1 MSNLPTN
8 LRQGVL
14 KREAIA
20 KQRKAG
26 VQVDSEEESE
36 DDEDEDQEESWGRK
50 ASTYRGGDTA
60 DLEIGQDMEDALEEE
75 AGAMEQHRKKTKRMK
90 ASDFMEDF
98 EASGSEEESESDSE
112 SSSDDSE
119 VNVGTQAKG
128 GKGKKGSKSRG
139 DATVGDLAQVSLGQD
154 EESGDESAA
163 VKVQKLTKS
172 LDHLTKQQRLDVIAK
187 NSPELLGIVAELKD
201 QVSDLKGRIVPVKEF
216 IAKIAASHQVQDD
229 VVDYLEVKQ
238 QLLLSYCVNVLFYL
252 YMKAQGKSVA
262 NHPVMKQLLKL
273 RYVME
278 KMRPLDGKLKHQI
291 DRLVQLS
298 ELSPQDL
305 SQHENTDLL
314 RPNPLALLS
323 ATGSSSSSKKTSS
336 KKKAVV
342 SSDEEDSESEIED
355 DASEAEGYGES
366 KSAGVYKVPKRTA
379 VPYKENETEL
389 DRRDER
395 LEKQRNKLKRSEIM
409 ETLREE
415 FSSAPEAAASSGL
428 GMQSGDL
435 RRLQEEADERTAFEE
450 ERFVRMTMSRKDKK
464 SIARRTKEAARLDN
478 FDDIGDIG
486 DFEEMAKL
494 AGQSSGAGGDD
505 DEAEFGQLGKSS
517 SKQTASMG
525 SALQRAVAALA
536 QSNGG
541 ADSSSSKSKMKAMAA
556 SMMDSEDDEDDAF
569 GAMLAAGPNGDG
581 GDRKRRRAPTGSMGF
596 SAHDDGSEEGDF
608 GGDSDDGENLM
619 EDFSTKKKKFLA
631 EKKAHYTAE
640 PQYGGYQES
649 VEDGAKRAASYEIIK
664 NKGLT
669 PHRKKANR
677 NPRVKK
683 REMYDKAVIRR
694 KGQVRDVISGAAG
707 SYGGETTGIKSNTA
721 RSRKIG
727 T

>member
-1 MSNLPTN
+1 MS
-8 LRQGVL
+8 
-14 KREAIA
+14 
-20 KQRKAG
+20 
-26 VQVDSEEESE
+26 
-36 DDEDEDQEESWGRK
+36 
-50 ASTYRGGDTA
+50 
-60 DLEIGQDMEDALEEE
+60 
-75 AGAMEQHRKKTKRMK
+75 
-90 ASDFMEDF
+90 
-98 EASGSEEESESDSE
+98 
-112 SSSDDSE
+112 
-119 VNVGTQAKG
+119 
-128 GKGKKGSKSRG
+128 
-139 DATVGDLAQVSLGQD
+139 
-154 EESGDESAA
+154 
-163 VKVQKLTKS
+163 
-172 LDHLTKQQRLDVIAK
+172 
-187 NSPELLGIVAELKD
+187 ELKD
-201 QVSDLKGRIVPVKEF
+201 QVSDLKGRILPVKEF
-216 IAKIAASHQVQDD
+216 ISKIAATHQVQDD
-229 VVDYLEVKQ
+229 VVDYLETKQ

-305 SQHENTDLL
+305 SNQENTDLL

-323 ATGSSSSSKKTSS
+323 ATSSGGASKSKKSSKK
-336 KKKAVV
+336 AAQ
-342 SSDEEDSESEIED
+342 SSDEEESESEIED
-355 DASEAEGYGES
+355 DDHSADGYGES
-366 KSAGVYKVPKRTA
+366 KNGKDAGVYKVPKRTA

-395 LEKQRNKLKRSEIM
+395 LEKQRNKLKRSELM

-415 FSSAPEAAASSGL
+415 FGSAPEAAASSGL
-428 GMQSGDL
+428 GLQSGDL
-435 RRLQEEADERTAFEE
+435 RKLQEEADERTAFEE

-486 DFEEMAKL
+486 DFEEMSKL
-494 AGQSSGAGGDD
+494 AAQSSGNRGAA
-505 DEAEFGQLGKSS
+505 DEDEDFGALGKSS

-556 SMMDSEDDEDDAF
+556 AMADSDDDDDPYAS
-569 GAMLAAGPNGDG
+569 MLAAGPG
-581 GDRKRRRAPTGSMGF
+581 GEDTRKRRRAPTGSMGF
-596 SAHDDGSEEGDF
+596 SAH
-608 GGDSDDGENLM
+608 GGDSDDGGDFGGESDDGENLL
-619 EDFSTKKKKFLA
+619 EDFSKKKKKFLA

-640 PQYGGYQES
+640 PQFGGFQES

-707 SYGGETTGIKSNTA
+707 AYGGETTGIKAGTA

-727 T
+727 V